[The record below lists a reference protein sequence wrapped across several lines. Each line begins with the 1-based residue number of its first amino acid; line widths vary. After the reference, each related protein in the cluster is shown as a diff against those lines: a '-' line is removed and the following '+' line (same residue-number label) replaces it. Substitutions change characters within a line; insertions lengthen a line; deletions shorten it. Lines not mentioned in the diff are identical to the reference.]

1 VHERALMRDLLARM
15 DEAARAE
22 GAARV
27 TSVRVRVGPLS
38 HFSPEHFREH
48 FADAARGTIAEGAS
62 VIVASDAAGA
72 DVVLES
78 LELELP

>member
-1 VHERALMRDLLARM
+1 MHERALMRDLLARV

-22 GAARV
+22 GATRV

-38 HFSPEHFREH
+38 HFTPEHLREH
-48 FADAARGTIAEGAS
+48 FTDAARGTIADGAS
-62 VIVASDAAGA
+62 VVVAPDGVGA

>member
-1 VHERALMRDLLARM
+1 M
-15 DEAARAE
+15 
-22 GAARV
+22 

-62 VIVASDAAGA
+62 VVVASDAAGA